1 MSEALAIQAHQLTRR
16 FGSLTAVDHVDLRI
30 PHAQIYGFL
39 GPNGSGKT
47 TTIRMLCGLLAPSEG
62 EAQVLGYQVPKDAER
77 LRQKIGY
84 MTQHFSLYE
93 DLTVREN
100 LEFMGEIY
108 SLARAKRHSRVEQLL
123 TEYQLAD
130 CQEQRVGTM
139 SGGQKQRLALAAAI
153 IHEPALLFLD
163 EPTSGVDPESR
174 RNFWEALFRLV
185 DTGTTI
191 LVSTHYMDEAERCHG
206 LAILDHGILAAQGS
220 PQQLTAD
227 INATV
232 LEIVTPS
239 VRAARAALADLPAV
253 ISMAQLGSQ
262 LHVLVEQD
270 LREPAYHVRQTLRTR
285 GIDARVA
292 QTSANLEDVFVA
304 VTRMSRQGEAA

>member
-1 MSEALAIQAHQLTRR
+1 M
-16 FGSLTAVDHVDLRI
+16 
-30 PHAQIYGFL
+30 
-39 GPNGSGKT
+39 
-47 TTIRMLCGLLAPSEG
+47 
-62 EAQVLGYQVPKDAER
+62 ER
-77 LRQKIGY
+77 
-84 MTQHFSLYE
+84 TDTPCVSSPF
-93 DLTVREN
+93 V
-100 LEFMGEIY
+100 GEIY
-108 SLARAKRHSRVEQLL
+108 SLARAKRHSRVAQLL

-206 LAILDHGILAAQGS
+206 LAILDHGLLAAQGS

-227 INATV
+227 IDATV
-232 LEIVTPS
+232 LEIVTPT
-239 VRAARAALADLPAV
+239 VRAARVALAALPAV

-270 LREPAYHVRQTLRTR
+270 LPEPVQHVRQTLRTC
-285 GIDARVA
+285 GIDAQVA

-304 VTRMSRQGEAA
+304 VTRLCPEGEAA

>member
-1 MSEALAIQAHQLTRR
+1 MQ
-16 FGSLTAVDHVDLRI
+16 
-30 PHAQIYGFL
+30 
-39 GPNGSGKT
+39 
-47 TTIRMLCGLLAPSEG
+47 
-62 EAQVLGYQVPKDAER
+62 
-77 LRQKIGY
+77 
-84 MTQHFSLYE
+84 
-93 DLTVREN
+93 EN
-100 LEFMGEIY
+100 
-108 SLARAKRHSRVEQLL
+108 
-123 TEYQLAD
+123 QLAN

-139 SGGQKQRLALAAAI
+139 SGSQKQRLALAAAI

-174 RNFWEALFRLV
+174 GNFWEALFRLV

-206 LAILDHGILAAQGS
+206 LTILDHGLLAAQGS

-253 ISMAQLGSQ
+253 LSMAQLGSQ
-262 LHVLVEQD
+262 LPVLVEHD
-270 LREPAYHVRQTLRTR
+270 LREPAYHVRQTLRTC
-285 GIDARVA
+285 GIDAQVA

-304 VTRMSRQGEAA
+304 VTRMSRQGETA